1 MNWLRIIAIAC
12 ILSATALPPTV
23 RACPLCSEAIANSND
38 NNSEAEIDHFPAA
51 MNQSIYLML
60 AVPYTAFGVVGFLIY
75 RGMKQND
82 EYRKGLGD
90 GTISEPEA

>member
-1 MNWLRIIAIAC
+1 MMNYLRILTIAC
-12 ILSATALPPTV
+12 ILTVPLAAPLAV

-38 NNSEAEIDHFPAA
+38 KNSKADADHFPAA

-60 AVPYTAFGVVGFLIY
+60 AVPYTAFGVVGFFIY

-82 EYRKGLGD
+82 EYRKRN
-90 GTISEPEA
+90 EC